1 MVARGS
7 KKRAKRIVPASD
19 GAGEVIE
26 IGSDVKRLA
35 IGDRVAAAFFP
46 TWLDGPFAEEH
57 HANALGGSLDGMLA
71 EEVVLPER
79 AWVKIPPRYSFEQAS
94 TLPCAGVTAWHA
106 LFEAADGQAR
116 RDGARPGRRRR
127 LDVRAPARAAAGA
140 TVIATSSSPE
150 KRARLAQMGAASTI
164 DYKADAKWGDT
175 ARAAAGNGGV
185 DLVVEVGGAGTFDQ
199 SVASLR
205 YGGHMSL
212 LGILAGTQGPIN
224 TYAIFHKNIRIR
236 GVYVGSVAMFE
247 RLVRVLEH
255 SNIDPVI
262 DRVFAFE
269 DTRAAYEHLASGAHF
284 GKVVIRLAGCTAMTH
299 AGIARVEL
307 SHLLKGAAAMKFF
320 AVKLGLVLALSSSP
334 RCRPRRRCR
343 SRARAKA
350 RRSARSA
357 RSRSLPT
364 APCSRPIRRARRS
377 WRSTS
382 ARRPTAARPARRARC
397 DR

>member
-1 MVARGS
+1 VKAFELHPDEGFDALQLVDRARPGMGPGDVRVRVRAVSLNYRDLMVARGS

-26 IGSDVKRLA
+26 IGGGVRRLA

-46 TWLDGPFAEEH
+46 TWLDGCLAEEH

-79 AWVKIPPRYSFEQAS
+79 AWVKTPHRYSFEQAS

-106 LFEAADGQAR
+106 LFEAATVTPGETVLVQGGGGVSTFALQLAR
-116 RDGARPGRRRR
+116 SAGAR
-127 LDVRAPARAAAGA
+127 
-140 TVIATSSSPE
+140 VIATSSSPA
-150 KRARLAQMGAASTI
+150 KRARLEQMGAFSTI
-164 DYKADAKWGDT
+164 DYAADAKWGDT
-175 ARAAAGNGGV
+175 ARAAAGHGGV

-199 SVASLR
+199 SIASLR

-247 RLVRVLEH
+247 QLVRALEH

-262 DRVFAFE
+262 DRVFAFGE
-269 DTRAAYEHLASGAHF
+269 TRAAYEHLASGAHF
-284 GKVVIRLAGCTAMTH
+284 GKVGIRVAP
-299 AGIARVEL
+299 
-307 SHLLKGAAAMKFF
+307 AAK
-320 AVKLGLVLALSSSP
+320 S
-334 RCRPRRRCR
+334 
-343 SRARAKA
+343 
-350 RRSARSA
+350 
-357 RSRSLPT
+357 
-364 APCSRPIRRARRS
+364 
-377 WRSTS
+377 
-382 ARRPTAARPARRARC
+382 
-397 DR
+397 

>member
-1 MVARGS
+1 MGSGEVRVRVRAVSLNYRDLMIARGS
-7 KKRAKRIVPASD
+7 KKRARRIVPASD

-26 IGSDVKRLA
+26 IGNGVRRLA

-79 AWVKIPPRYSFEQAS
+79 AWVKIPSRYSFEQAS

-106 LFEAADGQAR
+106 LFEAATVRPGETVLVQGGGGVSTFALQLAR
-116 RDGARPGRRRR
+116 SAGAR
-127 LDVRAPARAAAGA
+127 V
-140 TVIATSSSPE
+140 VATSSSHE

-164 DYKADAKWGDT
+164 DYTKDTKWGET
-175 ARAAAGNGGV
+175 ARAAAGNGGA

-199 SVASLR
+199 SIASLR

-247 RLVRVLEH
+247 RLVHVLEH
-255 SNIDPVI
+255 STIDPIV

-269 DTRAAYEHLASGAHF
+269 ETRAAYEHLASGAHF
-284 GKVVIRLAGCTAMTH
+284 GKVVIRL
-299 AGIARVEL
+299 
-307 SHLLKGAAAMKFF
+307 S
-320 AVKLGLVLALSSSP
+320 
-334 RCRPRRRCR
+334 
-343 SRARAKA
+343 
-350 RRSARSA
+350 
-357 RSRSLPT
+357 
-364 APCSRPIRRARRS
+364 
-377 WRSTS
+377 
-382 ARRPTAARPARRARC
+382 
-397 DR
+397 